1 MSTVI
6 NTNLYTVKPIP
17 NKKALFDEVM
27 GDRDISKARSL
38 KDIINEGKYAELTKD
53 S

>member
-1 MSTVI
+1 MNTV

-17 NKKALFDEVM
+17 NKKALFDEIM
-27 GDRDISKARSL
+27 GDRDISKARTL
-38 KDIINEGKYAELTKD
+38 KDIINEGKYAKLAKN